1 MVSRINY
8 ELINHG
14 RGLCIKLPY
23 PSHLKSTTTTDC
35 LILLFFFVLILS
47 FFNYLEPWFDLMNDG
62 LVHML

>member
-35 LILLFFFVLILS
+35 LILLFFCSNFVLFLIT
-47 FFNYLEPWFDLMNDG
+47 
-62 LVHML
+62 